1 MDTYEAKTQELL
13 KELKQKARQVKSAK
27 ELEQLVIE
35 YEREIAKTAYEE
47 LAKEMEARFS
57 PLSTRV

>member
-1 MDTYEAKTQELL
+1 MENYETKTQELL
-13 KELKQKARQVKSAK
+13 KELKDKASQMKNAK

-35 YEREIAKTAYEE
+35 YERKVAKTAYEE

-57 PLSTRV
+57 PLGTSV